1 MAAVKNLGAVV
12 LAACALAAWAT
23 VAASAAAQPPGLHLV
38 VLQGEDGENVIEQG
52 AQVPTLVEVRDLNEL
67 PVAGASVVFLLGDGG
82 TATLN
87 AGLREVSLTT
97 NALGQAAVMVN
108 PVAVGLVEL
117 SVAATFM
124 GETAE
129 ALIVQTNFAT
139 AADAEA
145 GVVPVDDPEPAVA
158 PPVVAG
164 RPVEAAEGGGGLG
177 TGAILGLAG
186 AGGAVGVGLAVAGGG
201 DSAPPVRPPDPPDP
215 PASVPSRPSA
225 PSVSAGDGLLDVS
238 WNAPASNGA
247 TINDYDVQY
256 RRSGAAGWADHPGQF
271 LDRRATIGNLQ
282 NGTTYEVRVRAGNS
296 VGKGDWSPSG
306 TGTPVAPATVPSR
319 PSAPSVS
326 AGDGLLEVSWNAP
339 ASNGATI
346 NDYDVQYRRSGA
358 AGWADHPGQFL
369 DRRATIGNLQNGTTY
384 EVRVRAGNSVG
395 KGDWSPSGTGTPVA
409 SATVPSRPSAPTV
422 SAGDGLLDVSW
433 RAPAS
438 NGAEIDDYDVEY
450 RRSGAATWRDHPGAF
465 LGLNARIGNLEN
477 GTTYEVRVRAGNSVG
492 KGEWS
497 PSGTGTPVA
506 SATVP
511 SRPSAPTVSAGDGL
525 LDVSW
530 NAPAS
535 NGAEI
540 DDYDVEYRSGAATW
554 RDHPGQFLDLRTRIG
569 NLANGTPYEVRVRAG
584 NSVGKGDWSPSG
596 TGTPVS
602 TADRDALMA
611 LYNATNGPSW
621 TVSTNWNTTERL
633 DNWHGVKTDDDGRV
647 INLVL
652 EDNGLNGSIPSSLAG
667 LTSLQTLSL
676 SRNGSLGGP
685 IPSSLGGLANLR
697 VLYLRDNALTGSI
710 PLELGNLAGNL
721 TNLGLWGNRLSGSIP
736 AALCRFED
744 TINPQQGGVNLS
756 GCGTDPGE
764 QDRAVLVEFYNA
776 TNGSSW
782 TNNTNWNTSAP
793 LDQWY
798 GVTTN
803 GSGRVTRLELSA
815 NGLSGSIP
823 TSLGNL
829 PNLVSLSL
837 AANGLSG
844 SIPTSLG
851 NLLSLEW
858 LDIGANGLSGSIP
871 SSLGNLSNMTELYL
885 EANWLSGSIP
895 ASLANLTKLTELHL
909 THNRLS
915 GSIPDALCR
924 FEDTINPQFDE
935 LNLDVNLPGCGT
947 DPAEQDRAVL
957 VEFYNATNGPNW
969 TNNTNWNTSAP
980 LAQWYGVTTDASGRV
995 TDLEFGDQNNGLT
1008 GAIPSSLGNL
1018 ANLRRLWLSHNQ
1030 LTGPIPFSFGRLTNL
1045 TVLALNNN
1053 QLSGSIPSALGNLTA
1068 LGGLNLSHNQ
1078 LTGQIPSSLGE
1089 VTSLTFMALNS
1100 NQLSGSIPPALG
1112 NLGNLTDLG
1121 LNYNRLTG
1129 AIPAALCKFEAT
1141 INPQRDGVNLPGC
1154 GTDPAEQDR
1163 AVLVEFYNATSG
1175 PNWTDNT
1182 NWNTS
1187 APLDQWQGV
1196 STDGSGRVT
1205 RLVLQD
1211 NGLSGSIPSSLGD
1224 LTNLKEL
1231 DLFYNWAVTGS
1242 IPSSLGDLANLE
1254 RLVLYGN
1261 DLSGSIPSSLG
1272 DLRNLIGLDI
1282 SWNQLSGSI
1291 PSSLGGL
1298 GNLIEMNLAGNGL
1311 SGPIPSSLAN
1321 LANLTHLYL
1330 DRNGLTGSIPPFLGN
1345 LANLTHLY
1353 LDGNLLTGSI
1363 PPSLGS
1369 LGNLE
1374 ALSLHTNRLTGSIP
1388 EALCRFVDSIN
1399 PQQDDVNLP
1408 GCGTDSTEQDRV
1420 VLVELYNATN
1430 GPNWAD
1436 NTNWN
1441 SSEPIDQWH
1450 GVTTDPNGRVIE
1462 LSLQSNQLSGSMPS
1476 SLGNLTNLRE
1486 LYLYYNQLNGE
1497 IPPSLGNLTNLTI
1510 LDLDTN
1516 QLSGEIPSSLGNLTN
1531 LTELYLNSSELTG
1544 EIPSSFENLTNL
1556 EALWLYGNRLSGSIP
1571 ATLCRFEDTINPQ
1584 QDGVNLPGC
1593 VSTEYQITLTDVYFE
1608 GDEPEDGG
1616 WLYWVRATARN
1627 TGSQP
1632 LPEGNGS
1639 LLVVFFS
1646 EDGLGLG
1653 AVSQGIFSVDE
1664 WPPGEERSD
1673 SGWQYIRSHER
1684 SSVAY
1689 YQLFAPDNVQC
1700 IGCEQKFKDVPVIPD
1715 QESRAWARLS
1725 VGDAEAE
1732 ENVDDTIDFTVTLE
1746 RAVSGTVSVDYTTED
1761 GSAQAGADYT
1771 ATSGTLTFSTG
1782 EVSKTVQVDLLDDAH
1797 DEGEETFTLA
1807 LSNPAGGVIVD
1818 GRATGRIENH
1828 DPLPRA
1834 LMARFGR
1841 TAAVHV
1847 VEQVEERLQAPRE
1860 PGVEG
1865 RVAGQELRPGMER
1878 DLASRLLGGVAGP
1891 LGGTAGPLGG
1901 AANATGGAPGVMG
1914 GMAGPLGGGV
1924 PGVMGGAAVPGAAA
1938 GLMQPGGIGMASGGL
1953 GGSMAGGRGL
1963 LDMAGGDML
1972 TGSAFAVNRETRRGG
1987 VLSFWSRG
1995 ARSSF
2000 TGREGDLALGG
2011 DVRTTMFG
2019 ADYAKGPL
2027 VVGLSLS
2034 NSRGLGEYGGTG
2046 DGVVASSVT
2055 GLYPWLGY
2063 KATDRV
2069 TVWGVAGYG
2078 AGGLML
2084 TPGGGPALE
2093 SGLSMAMA
2101 AGGTRGELI
2110 AGGSGG
2116 FGLAFKA
2123 DALWVGTS
2131 LAGVDGPAGRLAA
2144 TEAAVTRFRT
2154 GLEGSR
2160 EFVLGGRVSLRP
2172 SAEVGLRHDGGDAET
2187 GAGMDVGGGLV
2198 LADSVTGL
2206 SVDLRVRTLVAHQAE
2221 GFRERGMALSF
2232 SFDPTPSTPLGFTAR
2247 VAPAWG
2253 GQATGGAEA
2262 LWGRE
2267 TLAGL
2272 ADGGFASGDRLDAE
2286 VGYGLPLGSRFVGTP
2301 RMGFAATEYGRDYR
2315 MGYGVT
2321 LLQRETLDFELGV
2334 DARRRESWTQ
2344 GGADSGFLGRATLGW

>member
-12 LAACALAAWAT
+12 LAACALVAWVT
-23 VAASAAAQPPGLHLV
+23 VAAAAQEPGLHLV

-164 RPVEAAEGGGGLG
+164 RPAEAAGGGGLG

-201 DSAPPVRPPDPPDP
+201 DSPPPVRPPDPPDPPEP

-225 PSVSAGDGLLDVS
+225 PSISAGDGLLDVS

-256 RRSGAAGWADHPGQF
+256 RRTGAAGWEDHPGQF

-306 TGTPVAPATVPSR
+306 TGTPVAPASVPSR
-319 PSAPSVS
+319 PSAPSIS

-346 NDYDVQYRRSGA
+346 DDYDVQYRRSGA
-358 AGWADHPGQFL
+358 TGWQDHPGQFL
-369 DRRATIGNLQNGTTY
+369 DRRATIGNLENGTTY

-409 SATVPSRPSAPTV
+409 SASVPSAPSAPSV
-422 SAGDGLLDVSW
+422 LAGDGLLDVSW
-433 RAPAS
+433 SAPAS
-438 NGAEIDDYDVEY
+438 NGAAIDDYDVQY
-450 RRSGAATWRDHPGAF
+450 RRSGAATWRDHSGQF

-492 KGEWS
+492 KGDWS
-497 PSGTGTPVA
+497 PTATGTPVA
-506 SATVP
+506 
-511 SRPSAPTVSAGDGL
+511 
-525 LDVSW
+525 
-530 NAPAS
+530 
-535 NGAEI
+535 
-540 DDYDVEYRSGAATW
+540 
-554 RDHPGQFLDLRTRIG
+554 
-569 NLANGTPYEVRVRAG
+569 
-584 NSVGKGDWSPSG
+584 
-596 TGTPVS
+596 TG
-602 TADRDALMA
+602 DRDALVA
-611 LYNATNGPSW
+611 LYDATNGPTW
-621 TVSTNWNTTERL
+621 IDATNWNTTAPL
-633 DNWHGVKTDDDGRV
+633 DHWHGVTTDDNGRV
-647 INLVL
+647 ITLIL
-652 EDNGLNGSIPSSLAG
+652 TDNGLNGSIPPSIES
-667 LTSLQTLSL
+667 LTSLRTLNL
-676 SRNGSLGGP
+676 SGNASLGGP
-685 IPSSLGGLANLR
+685 IPESLGRLANLHI
-697 VLYLRDNALTGSI
+697 LYLYNNALTGSI
-710 PLELGNLAGNL
+710 PPLLGNLAGTL
-721 TNLGLWGNRLSGSIP
+721 TELGLWGNRLSGSIP
-736 AALCRFED
+736 PELCRFKDTINPQQVGWADLSGCGTDPTEHDRAVLVELYDATNGRNWLTSENWNTDAPLDDWYGVSTDANGRVTELVLGGNELSGTIPAGLGTLANLRVLNLAFNDLRGAIPTAALGNLRNLETLDLGHMYGFSGGVLADLTNLTKLKMLNLYGNGLSGPIPREFGDFTNLETLELSYNSLIDSIPSSLGDLANLSRLGLVGNRLTGSIPTALCRFAD
-744 TINPQQGGVNLS
+744 TINPQQG
-756 GCGTDPGE
+756 
-764 QDRAVLVEFYNA
+764 
-776 TNGSSW
+776 
-782 TNNTNWNTSAP
+782 
-793 LDQWY
+793 
-798 GVTTN
+798 
-803 GSGRVTRLELSA
+803 
-815 NGLSGSIP
+815 
-823 TSLGNL
+823 
-829 PNLVSLSL
+829 
-837 AANGLSG
+837 
-844 SIPTSLG
+844 
-851 NLLSLEW
+851 
-858 LDIGANGLSGSIP
+858 
-871 SSLGNLSNMTELYL
+871 
-885 EANWLSGSIP
+885 
-895 ASLANLTKLTELHL
+895 
-909 THNRLS
+909 
-915 GSIPDALCR
+915 
-924 FEDTINPQFDE
+924 
-935 LNLDVNLPGCGT
+935 DVNLPGCGT

-957 VEFYNATNGPNW
+957 VEFYNATDGPNW
-969 TNNTNWNTSAP
+969 TNNANWNTSAP
-980 LAQWYGVTTDASGRV
+980 LEEWHGVTTNENGRV
-995 TDLEFGDQNNGLT
+995 RL
-1008 GAIPSSLGNL
+1008 
-1018 ANLRRLWLSHNQ
+1018 LWLK
-1030 LTGPIPFSFGRLTNL
+1030 
-1045 TVLALNNN
+1045 NN
-1053 QLSGSIPSALGNLTA
+1053 QLSGSIPSS
-1068 LGGLNLSHNQ
+1068 LGGL
-1078 LTGQIPSSLGE
+1078 TDLGGLE
-1089 VTSLTFMALNS
+1089 LEE
-1100 NQLSGSIPPALG
+1100 NQLSGSIPSE
-1112 NLGNLTDLG
+1112 LGNLTSLGILYLWGNQLSGSIPSELGNLRRLDALSLEENQLSGSIPDELGDLTNLTWLSLRG
-1121 LNYNRLTG
+1121 NRLTG
-1129 AIPAALCKFEAT
+1129 KIPEALCRFVDK
-1141 INPQRDGVNLPGC
+1141 INPQQGGNLPGC

-1163 AVLVEFYNATSG
+1163 AVLVEFYNATDG
-1175 PNWTDNT
+1175 PNWTNNT
-1182 NWNTS
+1182 DWNS
-1187 APLDQWQGV
+1187 SESLDHWYGV
-1196 STDGSGRVT
+1196 STDHNGRVT
-1205 RLVLQD
+1205 
-1211 NGLSGSIPSSLGD
+1211 
-1224 LTNLKEL
+1224 
-1231 DLFYNWAVTGS
+1231 
-1242 IPSSLGDLANLE
+1242 
-1254 RLVLYGN
+1254 
-1261 DLSGSIPSSLG
+1261 
-1272 DLRNLIGLDI
+1272 
-1282 SWNQLSGSI
+1282 
-1291 PSSLGGL
+1291 
-1298 GNLIEMNLAGNGL
+1298 
-1311 SGPIPSSLAN
+1311 
-1321 LANLTHLYL
+1321 
-1330 DRNGLTGSIPPFLGN
+1330 
-1345 LANLTHLY
+1345 
-1353 LDGNLLTGSI
+1353 
-1363 PPSLGS
+1363 
-1369 LGNLE
+1369 
-1374 ALSLHTNRLTGSIP
+1374 ALSLHG
-1388 EALCRFVDSIN
+1388 
-1399 PQQDDVNLP
+1399 
-1408 GCGTDSTEQDRV
+1408 
-1420 VLVELYNATN
+1420 
-1430 GPNWAD
+1430 
-1436 NTNWN
+1436 
-1441 SSEPIDQWH
+1441 
-1450 GVTTDPNGRVIE
+1450 
-1462 LSLQSNQLSGSMPS
+1462 NQLSGSMPP

-1486 LYLYYNQLNGE
+1486 LYLYYNQLSGE
-1497 IPPSLGNLTNLTI
+1497 IPPSLGNLTNLTV

-1516 QLSGEIPSSLGNLTN
+1516 QLSGEIPLLLGNLTN

-1544 EIPSSFENLTNL
+1544 EIPLSFENLTNL
-1556 EALWLYGNRLSGSIP
+1556 DALWLYGNRLRGSIP
-1571 ATLCRFEDTINPQ
+1571 AALCRFESDINPQ
-1584 QDGVNLPGC
+1584 QG
-1593 VSTEYQITLTDVYFE
+1593 DVYLPCE
-1608 GDEPEDGG
+1608 GSSAN
-1616 WLYWVRATARN
+1616 VA
-1627 TGSQP
+1627 
-1632 LPEGNGS
+1632 
-1639 LLVVFFS
+1639 
-1646 EDGLGLG
+1646 GL
-1653 AVSQGIFSVDE
+1653 
-1664 WPPGEERSD
+1664 
-1673 SGWQYIRSHER
+1673 
-1684 SSVAY
+1684 
-1689 YQLFAPDNVQC
+1689 
-1700 IGCEQKFKDVPVIPD
+1700 
-1715 QESRAWARLS
+1715 ARLS
-1725 VGDAEAE
+1725 VADAEAE
-1732 ENVDDTIDFTVTLE
+1732 ENVDNTIDFTVTLE

-1771 ATSGTLTFSTG
+1771 ATSGTLTFSAG
-1782 EVSKTVQVDLLDDAH
+1782 ERSKTVRVDLLDDAH
-1797 DEGEETFTLA
+1797 DEGEETFTLV

-1865 RVAGQELRPGMER
+1865 RFAGQELRPGMER
-1878 DLASRLLGGVAGP
+1878 DLASRLLGGA
-1891 LGGTAGPLGG
+1891 AGPLGG
-1901 AANATGGAPGVMG
+1901 AASPLGGAASPLGGVPGVMG
-1914 GMAGPLGGGV
+1914 GMAGPLGGVV
-1924 PGVMGGAAVPGAAA
+1924 PGVMGGAAAPGAAA
-1938 GLMQPGGIGMASGGL
+1938 GLMQPGGVWMASGGL

-2000 TGREGDLALGG
+2000 TGREGALALGG

-2110 AGGSGG
+2110 GGGSGG